1 MSERARGQP
10 VDRTAPGVRAGLS
23 RDCES
28 ANVDRLRPGRWIA
41 GVDVGGTNLR
51 VGMVP
56 FEGGTP
62 AAVVQAP
69 TRPCGDPAAVVARIV
84 AMIRESMAGVGAE
97 GVMGVGIGAPGPLDR
112 NSGVV
117 IETPNLGWR
126 NVPIRDMVASELGLP
141 AVLDNDANCAAFAEW
156 WLGAGRGAD
165 RLIGLTLGTGIGG
178 GVILGG
184 EVYHGASDAAGE
196 VGHMSVAFDGRLC
209 ACGSRGCVE
218 AYASGPAIAAR
229 AAEGIARGANSTL
242 SALAEGD
249 PVGITAET
257 VCEAAAA
264 GDHYA
269 IHILTE
275 TARILGVALANLIHL
290 FNPEVIVIGGGV
302 AAAGESLFKPL
313 RAEAE
318 RRAFRSATAVCRIV
332 PADFPGTGG
341 VIGAAGIF
349 KRAVHGN
356 VRAGVSATNASR

>member
-1 MSERARGQP
+1 M
-10 VDRTAPGVRAGLS
+10 
-23 RDCES
+23 
-28 ANVDRLRPGRWIA
+28 DRLRPGGWIA
-41 GVDVGGTNLR
+41 GVDIGGTNLR

-56 FEGGTP
+56 FEGGPP

-69 TRPCGDPAAVVARIV
+69 TRPNGDPATVVTRIV
-84 AMIRESMAGVGAE
+84 AMIRESMAGVDTE
-97 GVMGVGIGAPGPLDR
+97 GVIGVGIGAPGPLDR
-112 NSGVV
+112 DSGVV
-117 IETPNLGWR
+117 LETPNLGWR
-126 NVPIRDMVASELGLP
+126 NVPLRDMVASESGLP

-156 WLGAGRGAD
+156 WIGAGRGAD

-178 GVILGG
+178 GVVLGG
-184 EVYHGASDAAGE
+184 EVYRGASDAAGE
-196 VGHMSVAFDGRLC
+196 VGHMSVAFDGRPC

-229 AAEGIARGANSTL
+229 AAEGIARGAKSTL
-242 SALAEGD
+242 SSPVEAD
-249 PVGITAET
+249 PSRITAEA
-257 VCEAAAA
+257 VCEAAVA

-269 IHILTE
+269 THVLTE
-275 TARILGVALANLIHL
+275 TARILGVALANLINL

-332 PADFPGTGG
+332 RADFPGTGG

-349 KRAVHGN
+349 KRAVHGG
-356 VRAGVSATNASR
+356 VQAGVSASSASR